1 MTDMAVTEGC
11 PMICRVI
18 VGLAIVGGLSTVP
31 VQAAAQSLG
40 IGPRFSVVRGDL
52 LTNTPSSRI
61 VGGTLRM
68 VTGSHTVLEAAMDY
82 RSYLN
87 EAGTE
92 RVRERPVQGSLLLFL
107 VRSGFSPYVGGGIGL
122 YSQTHD
128 TLGANGL
135 VTASTTE
142 KKVGWHLGAG
152 AEIRLARHAAL
163 FADYRFRF
171 VKFGAAEP
179 GSEPIS
185 IPGSSFIP
193 ALNNVKLSHQGS
205 MWTSGVAFY
214 F

>member
-1 MTDMAVTEGC
+1 MIRRITVSLAV
-11 PMICRVI
+11 
-18 VGLAIVGGLSTVP
+18 LAALSAVP
-31 VQAAAQSLG
+31 ARGFAQSLG

-52 LTNTPSSRI
+52 LTNTPSSRF
-61 VGGTLRM
+61 VGGTLRL
-68 VTGSHTVLEAAMDY
+68 VTGPHTVLEASMDY

-92 RVRERPVQGSLLLFL
+92 RVRERPIQGSLLLFP
-107 VRSGFSPYVGGGIGL
+107 VRSAFSPYVGGGIGL
-122 YSQTHD
+122 YSQFHD

-135 VTASTTE
+135 VTSTTME

-152 AEIRLARHAAL
+152 AEIRLARHAAF

-171 VKFGAAEP
+171 VKFGAPDEP
-179 GSEPIS
+179 GSEPVT
-185 IPGSSFIP
+185 IPGSSVIP
-193 ALNNVKLSHQGS
+193 GLKNVKLSHQGS